1 MNQEYWLNLKKK
13 KNMHIQFWTDFFI
26 LLQET
31 KIESNNSKLN
41 VTITEIT
48 QRIGHFP
55 LHF

>member
-1 MNQEYWLNLKKK
+1 
-13 KNMHIQFWTDFFI
+13 MHVQFWTDFFI